1 MGTHSEIKRPIF
13 VYYVETELDR
23 MGLEHLDDR
32 DDGWS
37 LMEEFDEGAEDEAL
51 AFAQAEA
58 SVPHPAGY
66 GEPDRIV
73 VISMRRGKIFDRA
86 RPLATVDMEET
97 TDRAQGA
104 YNRPCLSRPRRGNED
119 Q

>member
-1 MGTHSEIKRPIF
+1 MGTPDEISRPIF

-37 LMEEFDEGAEDEAL
+37 VIAEFEDGAEDEAL
-51 AFAQAEA
+51 AFAEAEA

-66 GEPDRIV
+66 GAPDRIV
-73 VISMRRGKIFDRA
+73 VISMRRGMI
-86 RPLATVDMEET
+86 L
-97 TDRAQGA
+97 
-104 YNRPCLSRPRRGNED
+104 NRKRPRHTDTLLCPDEE
-119 Q
+119 

>member
-1 MGTHSEIKRPIF
+1 MGEPNEIKRPIF

-37 LMEEFDEGAEDEAL
+37 VIAEFEDGKEEEAL
-51 AFAQAEA
+51 AFAEVEA

-73 VISMRRGKIFDRA
+73 VISMRRGKIFDRQ
-86 RPLATVDMEET
+86 RPGNTDTSYQLAE
-97 TDRAQGA
+97 
-104 YNRPCLSRPRRGNED
+104 L
-119 Q
+119 

>member
-1 MGTHSEIKRPIF
+1 MGSPEISRPIF

-37 LMEEFDEGAEDEAL
+37 VIAEFDDEAEAL

-58 SVPHPAGY
+58 SVPHPEGY
-66 GEPDRIV
+66 AHADRIV
-73 VISMRRGKIFDRA
+73 VISMRRGRIFDAA
-86 RPLATVDMEET
+86 RPSATGKAV
-97 TDRAQGA
+97 R
-104 YNRPCLSRPRRGNED
+104 
-119 Q
+119 

>member
-1 MGTHSEIKRPIF
+1 MGEPNEIKRPIF

-37 LMEEFDEGAEDEAL
+37 VIAEFEDGKEEEAL
-51 AFAQAEA
+51 AFAEVEA

-86 RPLATVDMEET
+86 RPRHHL
-97 TDRAQGA
+97 Q
-104 YNRPCLSRPRRGNED
+104 
-119 Q
+119 